1 MPQSISETPWKR
13 LKSVRDSLERA
24 CERAGREPGEVR
36 LVAVSKYQPASAI
49 AALAAA
55 GQRLFGENYV
65 QEAAQKQDE
74 LQNQELD
81 WHFIGKL
88 QSNKAKYAVGR
99 FSLIHTVDKSKLART
114 LHKEATKHGVVQPVL
129 LQVNIGCEPQKAGV
143 SLEELEPLAAQAA
156 SLDGLDVQG
165 LMCMPPL
172 CQDGDEARPYFRRL
186 AELRE
191 TLRQRLGLALPHL
204 SMGMSADFTQA
215 IEEGATLVRVG
226 TALFGQRPCQRP

>member
-1 MPQSISETPWKR
+1 MPQSFTETPWKR
-13 LKSVRDSLERA
+13 LESVRDSLEKA
-24 CERAGREPGEVR
+24 CERAGRAPGDVQ
-36 LVAVSKYQPASAI
+36 LVAVSKYQPAAAI
-49 AALAAA
+49 AALVQA

-65 QEAAQKQDE
+65 QEALHKQEE
-74 LQNQELD
+74 LQDQALD

-88 QSNKAKYAVGR
+88 QSNKARHAVGR
-99 FSLIHTVDKSKLART
+99 FSLIHTVDKEKLART
-114 LHKEATKHGVVQPVL
+114 LHKEAAKLGVIQPVL

-143 SLEELEPLAAQAA
+143 SLEALESLAAEAA

-172 CQDGDEARPYFRRL
+172 CQDGEEARPFFRRL

-191 TLRQRLGLALPHL
+191 GLQQSLGLALPHL
-204 SMGMSADFTQA
+204 SMGMSADFAQA

-226 TALFGQRPCQRP
+226 TALFGQRPCQRL